1 MRGTTS
7 LIVALLMLAGCGGSG
22 EDAVSNAAPETASAG
37 AQSES
42 TAAPTTTPAEMDA
55 KVVFDGE
62 TCSYVGPAA
71 VPDGTKVAFEFEATA
86 KSDDIAMVVGGVEP
100 GTTWEQYAEWADRAA
115 AGSPPPFGT
124 SDYRVLIG
132 PGSLAVTLHD
142 TDYVVNCA
150 TSPSDTNENFAAAFI
165 EVSET

>member
-1 MRGTTS
+1 MRKTTS
-7 LIVALLMLAGCGGSG
+7 LIVALVMLAGCGGSS
-22 EDAVSNAAPETASAG
+22 ETAASDPAPEARAVAESATTAV
-37 AQSES
+37 
-42 TAAPTTTPAEMDA
+42 PTTTPAAMDA

-62 TCSYVGPAA
+62 ACSYVGPAI
-71 VPDGTKVAFEFEATA
+71 VPDGTTVAFEFEATA
-86 KSDDIAMVVGGVEP
+86 KPDAIAMVVGGVEP
-100 GTTWEQYAEWADRAA
+100 GTTWEQYAEWADRNA

-124 SDYRVLIG
+124 PDYRILLG
-132 PGSLAVTLHD
+132 PGSLSVELHD